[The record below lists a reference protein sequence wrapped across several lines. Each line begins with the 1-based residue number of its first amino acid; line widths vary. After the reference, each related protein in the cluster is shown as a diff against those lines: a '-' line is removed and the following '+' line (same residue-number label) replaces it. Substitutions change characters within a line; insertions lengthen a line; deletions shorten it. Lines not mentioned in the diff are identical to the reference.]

1 MMTLYRQSQ
10 IESILTGQHTLSAH
24 KKKLTARKSVVHN
37 SNQTSAL
44 DKGMEVEPS
53 KNIFKS
59 AYNESQMKSASQLQT
74 LPFRASNH
82 IKLKPLKTKQ
92 QRTALEMQ
100 AMELLKLVQNV
111 K

>member
-1 MMTLYRQSQ
+1 
-10 IESILTGQHTLSAH
+10 
-24 KKKLTARKSVVHN
+24 
-37 SNQTSAL
+37 
-44 DKGMEVEPS
+44 
-53 KNIFKS
+53 
-59 AYNESQMKSASQLQT
+59 MKSASQLQT

-111 K
+111 KE

>member
-1 MMTLYRQSQ
+1 
-10 IESILTGQHTLSAH
+10 
-24 KKKLTARKSVVHN
+24 
-37 SNQTSAL
+37 
-44 DKGMEVEPS
+44 
-53 KNIFKS
+53 
-59 AYNESQMKSASQLQT
+59 MKSASQLQN

-111 K
+111 KEQERLISELSNPEAVDASQIDVTKLYYESNSKGLRNQRTQRR